1 MNTPRPFAAVSRG
14 VRSLSRDVLR
24 LMALV
29 LSAALV
35 IVLLLMALDWA
46 TPGATGTA
54 APPKHPAKTVPPKST
69 TPKSPKPLAAA
80 VPLGVY
86 AGAGSPAAATVF
98 AADTGTTVH
107 YALDYFDDT
116 NWSTISDPSWFLGRW
131 AGTRFQMIFGVPMLP
146 KTGASLA
153 AGARGDYNGLFAT
166 LAKVLIDNGQAS
178 AILMPGWDPEDT
190 SYPWGVSTTTEAEQY
205 VAEFNQ
211 IVATMRAVPG
221 AQFQF
226 VWDASNS
233 SNKVSPSAVY
243 PGDAVVNVIATGSFD
258 IGTGPAGQ
266 RWSEVAQS
274 PYGVNWFD
282 DFAVRHDKPFMIAEW
297 GLAPTSA
304 EGAGDDPL
312 FVQDLLTW
320 ASQRHVFAAVT
331 WDYGTWAI
339 TGGAFPRSAALL
351 RQLSTESVETPLSN
365 VIESTAVSP
374 SGRATGDGP

>member
-1 MNTPRPFAAVSRG
+1 MSTPRPLEAASRG
-14 VRSLSRDVLR
+14 MSSLSREALR
-24 LMALV
+24 LMALA

-35 IVLLLMALDWA
+35 IVLLLMALDWG
-46 TPGATGTA
+46 TPGATGAA
-54 APPKHPAKTVPPKST
+54 APPKHPAPAV

-98 AADTGTTVH
+98 ATDTGTTVH
-107 YALDYFDDT
+107 YALDYFDGAS
-116 NWSTISDPSWFLGRW
+116 WSTISDPSWFLARW
-131 AGTRFQMIFGVPMLP
+131 AGTGFQMIFGVPMLP

-166 LAKVLIDNGQAS
+166 LARVLIDNGQAS
-178 AILMPGWDPEDT
+178 AILMPGWDPEDM
-190 SYPWGVSTTTEAEQY
+190 SYPWAVSTTTEAEQY

-233 SNKVSPSAVY
+233 SNRISPSAVY
-243 PGDAVVNVIATGSFD
+243 PGDAVVNLVATGAFD

-266 RWSEVAQS
+266 RWSEVAES
-274 PYGVNWFD
+274 PYGFNWFD
-282 DFAVRHDKPFMIAEW
+282 NFAVRHGKQLMIAEW
-297 GLAPTSA
+297 GLAPAGA
-304 EGAGDDPL
+304 EGGGDDPL

-351 RQLSTESVETPLSN
+351 RQLSTESVESPLAK
-365 VIESTAVSP
+365 VIEGTALSSLGP
-374 SGRATGDGP
+374 ATGDGP